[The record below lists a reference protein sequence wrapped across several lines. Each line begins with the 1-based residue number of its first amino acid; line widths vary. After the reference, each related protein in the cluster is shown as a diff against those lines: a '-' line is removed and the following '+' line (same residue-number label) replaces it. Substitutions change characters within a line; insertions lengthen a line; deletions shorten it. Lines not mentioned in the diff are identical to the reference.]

1 MVKRYQIRV
10 KAMLKVK
17 DIFTKD
23 DLRKISDKIQE
34 VERTTSGELRV
45 SIREKR
51 SFLERKLTLFDMA
64 VNEFYRLGMD
74 KTRDRTGVLIY
85 ILLSERKIQIIA
97 DKGINDKV
105 ENETWQKI
113 AESIAEYFKKGK
125 YLDGIIKGIEQI
137 GELLSQ
143 HFPIKPDDI
152 NELPNDIE
160 IS

>member
-1 MVKRYQIRV
+1 
-10 KAMLKVK
+10 MLKVK
-17 DIFTKD
+17 NIFTKD

-34 VERTTSGELRV
+34 IEKRTSGEIRV

-64 VNEFYRLGMD
+64 VKEFYRLGMD
-74 KTRDRTGVLIY
+74 KTRDGTGVLIY

-113 AESIAEYFKKGK
+113 AESVAEHFKTGK
-125 YLDGIIKGIEQI
+125 YLDGIIKGLEQI
-137 GELLSQ
+137 GEVLTQ
-143 HFPIKPDDI
+143 HFPIKPGDI
-152 NELPNDIE
+152 NELSNDVE
-160 IS
+160 IR

>member
-1 MVKRYQIRV
+1 MGFET
-10 KAMLKVK
+10 MLKVS

-23 DLRKISDKIQE
+23 DLRKIADKIKE
-34 VERTTSGELRV
+34 IEKTISGEIRV

-51 SFLERKLTLFDMA
+51 SLLERKLALFDMA

-105 ENETWQKI
+105 ENATWQKI
-113 AESIAEYFKKGK
+113 AESVAEYFKTGK
-125 YLDGIIKGIEQI
+125 YIDGIIKGIEQI
-137 GELLSQ
+137 GEILAQ

-160 IS
+160 IR